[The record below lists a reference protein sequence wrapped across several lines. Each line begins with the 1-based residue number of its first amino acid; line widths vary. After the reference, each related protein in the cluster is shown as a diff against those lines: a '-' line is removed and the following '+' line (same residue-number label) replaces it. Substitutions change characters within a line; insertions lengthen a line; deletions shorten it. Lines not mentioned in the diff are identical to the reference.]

1 MAINRH
7 QARAQADRRIE
18 DVYPKALEKV
28 EEAIHNNSL
37 LGLERITISSNGHGS
52 HIEIPNFLVVRHIL
66 FDELVDRGFELK
78 LTDTTLTIAW

>member
-18 DVYPKALEKV
+18 DVFPEALNKV

-37 LGLERITISSNGHGS
+37 LGLEKITISSNGFGG
-52 HIEIPNFLVVRHIL
+52 HIDIPNFCVVKHVL
-66 FDELVDRGFELK
+66 FDELFDRGFELK